1 MLRFLVRV
9 LINGVAIWLT
19 TLMFSG
25 VAIVVGDKAPE
36 TSQQWLNTVLVLAV
50 ISAVFTLVQMVV
62 KPIVQILSIPFYIIT
77 LGLFHLVVNA
87 LMLLLTSWLTSFTSF
102 GLTVEGWWT
111 AVLAAVVISIV
122 SVLLSMLVLPKPT
135 TER

>member
-9 LINGVAIWLT
+9 LINGFAIWLA

-25 VAIVVGDKAPE
+25 VAIVFGTNAPDTGRE
-36 TSQQWLNTVLVLAV
+36 WLNTVLVLAV

-62 KPIVQILSIPFYIIT
+62 KPIVQILSIPFYILT

-111 AVLAAVVISIV
+111 AVLAALVISIV
-122 SVLLSMLVLPKPT
+122 SVLLSVFVP
-135 TER
+135 ERKTPR

>member
-25 VAIVVGDKAPE
+25 VAIVVGDNAPE
-36 TSQQWLNTVLVLAV
+36 TSHQWLNTVLVLAV